1 MFGHARASYADIAD
15 LSRRVQAMEREL
27 TRAAGLAGR
36 NISSGVSQTTDRVSD
51 VLASALADVADRFRG
66 GARSMGDEMSRVGH
80 GAAREAARLGHDA
93 LRRVSNEVEQRPL
106 VVLAIAAGLGLLVG
120 MSSRRRH

>member
-27 TRAAGLAGR
+27 SRAASLAGR

-66 GARSMGDEMSRVGH
+66 GTRSVGDEMSRVGH
-80 GAAREAARLGHDA
+80 EAARLGNDA
-93 LRRVSNEVEQRPL
+93 LRRISSEVEQRPL
-106 VVLAIAAGLGLLVG
+106 VVLAIAAGVGLLVG